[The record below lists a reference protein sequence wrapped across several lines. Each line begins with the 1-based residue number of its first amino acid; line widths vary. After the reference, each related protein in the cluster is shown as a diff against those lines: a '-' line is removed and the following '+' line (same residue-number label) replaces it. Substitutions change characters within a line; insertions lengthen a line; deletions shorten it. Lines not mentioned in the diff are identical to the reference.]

1 METAYLEQIQQYK
14 QINFIMII
22 VPVISFQFLVHII
35 TAYYDSFE
43 IMEDDYW
50 GSLGGWQISLRN

>member
-22 VPVISFQFLVHII
+22 VPVISFQFLVHVI
-35 TAYYDSFE
+35 TAYCNSFE
-43 IMEDDYW
+43 IMEKDY
-50 GSLGGWQISLRN
+50 